1 MIGRLTTGQRI
12 LSGFCAAW
20 LAVCSLLAV
29 SSFHAEE
36 HTTCDSHE
44 EGCALCLFTGS
55 QIESVVPVV
64 APNPG
69 AIHTCPVAVA
79 LDTFIPSIE
88 FLSPPGRA
96 PPAFFLL

>member
-1 MIGRLTTGQRI
+1 MTGRLTTGQRI
-12 LSGFCAAW
+12 VSGFCAVW
-20 LAVCSLLAV
+20 LGVCSLLAV

-55 QIESVVPVV
+55 QIEPVVPVV
-64 APNPG
+64 APDPRT
-69 AIHTCPVAVA
+69 IHFSPVAVT
-79 LDTFIPSIE
+79 LDTFIASIE